1 MPWLA
6 SLSPS
11 FSFRGK
17 SFLLGPED
25 TSVRTRFAKLE
36 ETAMRS
42 GMQLELAA
50 LLLPLG
56 KEPTPARQRPCT
68 ERERERASDTEHFEG
83 QLQNHL
89 LYLQTFTLIFKT
101 GCFLVNTLCVKN
113 GFFTLC
119 QQTKIVSKKL

>member
-68 ERERERASDTEHFEG
+68 ERERERASDWGHKSGKLTYF
-83 QLQNHL
+83 LLVPKDNHVL
-89 LYLQTFTLIFKT
+89 MQTFPLLPSQ
-101 GCFLVNTLCVKN
+101 GCRCLKN
-113 GFFTLC
+113 SS
-119 QQTKIVSKKL
+119 QHKV